1 MKRVLIFFFSISSFF
16 SVAQLDSIQVE
27 LTHQQIS
34 NPEDSL
40 DLLDILNVIVSIYD
54 IDFMGDLVITVYH
67 DETSFPVQRIKYTKQ
82 QLIDSGI
89 ISDQTFQNTVV
100 IPFYELERETAYKVD
115 VLVRNYQGAFL
126 PVKTVNYEFL

>member
-40 DLLDILNVIVSIYD
+40 DLLDILNVSVSIYD